1 MKTGESVMATSFF
14 QMLNSGRTAT
24 ERGVATY
31 TTDGYAKVIC
41 DVIEDLKPEAFL
53 IGATNLYR

>member
-24 ERGVATY
+24 ERGRFTY
-31 TTDGYAKVIC
+31 NGNEKRLSFHGD
-41 DVIEDLKPEAFL
+41 EAL
-53 IGATNLYR
+53 SSPI